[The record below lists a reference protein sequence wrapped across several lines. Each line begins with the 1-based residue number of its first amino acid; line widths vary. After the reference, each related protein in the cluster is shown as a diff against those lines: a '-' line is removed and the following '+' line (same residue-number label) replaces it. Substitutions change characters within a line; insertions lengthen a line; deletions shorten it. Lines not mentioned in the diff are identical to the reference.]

1 MKIISF
7 FILSFLL
14 NFISC
19 RQTDKRKS
27 DVEQKTKFFIKDH
40 FKKFKHSN
48 IQNFPKGYFTDL
60 NTKRAIYEI
69 HTPIIKDL
77 YLQIFQDTSRVD
89 TVLSEGTKVLYSIQK
104 LKGYQGILIAGMND
118 AWVDDIIYRTYDMNG
133 KFISELVLY
142 QNGGDGGYYTQGFG
156 RFVNDTTYF
165 KYTIECEIVD
175 MEKNIEKCD
184 SVALKYY
191 IHNDGKIEPFK

>member
-7 FILSFLL
+7 FILPFLL
-14 NFISC
+14 TIISC
-19 RQTDKRKS
+19 RQTSKRTS
-27 DVEQKTKFFIKDH
+27 DLEQKTKFFIKNH
-40 FKKFKHSN
+40 LNEFKHSN

-60 NTKRAIYEI
+60 NTIRPIYEN

-77 YLQIFQDTSRVD
+77 YLEIFQDTSRID

-104 LKGYQGILIAGMND
+104 SKGHQGILIAGMND
-118 AWVDDIIYRTYDMNG
+118 AWVDDIIYRSYDKNG

-156 RFVNDTTYF
+156 KFINDTTYF
-165 KYTIECEIVD
+165 KYTIECEILD

-184 SVALKYY
+184 SVAQKYY
-191 IHNDGKIEPFK
+191 IHNNGKIEPF